1 MSYYHNKLPLERN
14 RYKVNLELKNKT
26 ALVTGGSK
34 GIGKAIAIAL
44 AEEGANVIICAREAE
59 ALNNSAIDIENIGG
73 SVLAVQ
79 ADLTKQA
86 DVDYLVSAAVNR
98 YNTIDIL
105 VNNAGIASGFDDFE
119 SLDIEDWQ
127 HLFDVNLFGAVRVT
141 KAVIPFM
148 KKTGFGR
155 IINISSESGIQPDGF
170 MPHYNASKAALINFT
185 KSLSKAYAADGILAN
200 TVSPAFIMTPMLEN
214 LLKDNAEKLNISY
227 SEAIQQF
234 LKENRPHVEVK
245 RPGTVE
251 EVASAVVYLAS
262 NKASFING
270 VNLRVD
276 GGSVASL

>member
-1 MSYYHNKLPLERN
+1 MNLGLE
-14 RYKVNLELKNKT
+14 NKT

-34 GIGKAIAIAL
+34 GIGKAIAIAF
-44 AEEGANVIICAREAE
+44 AEEGANVVICGRGAE
-59 ALNNSAIDIENIGG
+59 ALDEAKKEIEKNGG
-73 SVLAVQ
+73 NVLAVQ
-79 ADLTKQA
+79 ADLSKNE
-86 DVDYLVSAAVNR
+86 DVNHLVSASINR
-98 YNTIDIL
+98 YKSIDIL

-119 SLDIEDWQ
+119 SLEIEDWQ
-127 HLFDVNLFGAVRVT
+127 HLFDINVFGTVRVT
-141 KAVIPFM
+141 KAVIPYM
-148 KKTGFGR
+148 KQAGYGR
-155 IINISSESGIQPDGF
+155 IINISSESGVQPDAF

-185 KSLSKAYAADGILAN
+185 KSLSKAYAAQGILVN

-214 LLKDNAEKLNISY
+214 LLKANAEKQNISY
-227 SEAIQQF
+227 DEAVLLF

-262 NKASFING
+262 SKAGFING